1 MKNLLKFETVQDFTS
16 AYTGNPDA
24 IPTPVP
30 GVAYV
35 RENRKVK
42 YNLHEGVSI
51 RDYRGREMMFI
62 SKHEDG
68 TPFNITLSM
77 YEQLS
82 GSTPTE
88 GTSGDYLDFWL
99 EVDKNIVDVENSG
112 QQGLD
117 IPYGSGE
124 KLKVYIPASW
134 RGRVSGS
141 LFNIDFSWGQ
151 DTPRPTFPDYLLQFM
166 EGVIASG
173 NAVITA
179 RKVWGRYE
187 I

>member
-1 MKNLLKFETVQDFTS
+1 MKNILNFETVQDFTS

-35 RENRKVK
+35 SENGKVK
-42 YNLHEGVSI
+42 YNVREGVSI

-88 GTSGDYLDFWL
+88 GTSGDYLSFCL

-112 QQGLD
+112 QQQLD

-124 KLKVYIPASW
+124 KLGAYAPASW

-141 LFNIDFSWGQ
+141 VFNISFSWGQ

-179 RKVWGRYE
+179 RKVWSHYL

>member
-1 MKNLLKFETVQDFTS
+1 MKYLLKFETVQDFTS

-35 RENRKVK
+35 MENGKVK

-88 GTSGDYLDFWL
+88 GTSGDFLDFWL
-99 EVDKNIVDVENSG
+99 EVDKNIVDVDNSG
-112 QQGLD
+112 QQQPEE

-124 KLKVYIPASW
+124 KLGAYAAASW

-141 LFNIDFSWGQ
+141 VFTIDFSWGQ
-151 DTPRPTFPDYLLQFM
+151 DTPRPTFPDYLLQFV

-179 RKVWGRYE
+179 KKVW
-187 I
+187 ISLI

>member
-1 MKNLLKFETVQDFTS
+1 MKNILNFETVQDFTS

-35 RENRKVK
+35 RENGKVK

-51 RDYRGREMMFI
+51 RDYRGRELMFVD
-62 SKHEDG
+62 KHEDG

-88 GTSGDYLDFWL
+88 GTSGDFISFWL
-99 EVDKNIVDVENSG
+99 EVDKNIVDVDNSG
-112 QQGLD
+112 QQQLE
-117 IPYGSGE
+117 IPYGSTG
-124 KLKVYIPASW
+124 KLGVYVAASW

-141 LFNIDFSWGQ
+141 VFNITFNWGQ
-151 DTPRPTFPDYLLQFM
+151 DTPRPTFPDYLLQFL

-179 RKVWGRYE
+179 RKVWRRYTA
-187 I
+187 